1 MIPHDDA
8 MIINHPDTGFIS
20 VAGEDSCA
28 FLQSIITA
36 NVDTLPVT
44 ECRPSALLT
53 PQGRVLI
60 DMMVYR
66 PATDR
71 FILRCDTA
79 RRDDLLAK
87 LRRYRLRRPI
97 EITIEPD
104 IRLYI
109 LLAKKTVTQAG
120 QQTESQIIDQLGKT
134 AGIIISCIDPRNPD
148 LGTHI
153 LANGARASVSVDK
166 IDIWHNARIAA
177 GIPEGAIDLTP
188 ERALML
194 EAGLDHLGAVDFE
207 KGCYVGQEVTAR
219 THYRGLVKRRLVPI
233 KIKGKPPIV
242 DSAITWNEKVI
253 GNSKTAA
260 PSDNGMSICLALLK
274 LSDIHAILDGGDYNN
289 GDLAV
294 NGNPALLAIPDWMMP
309 LPSPSKQQAKES
321 QKI

>member
-1 MIPHDDA
+1 MIPRDDA
-8 MIINHPDTGFIS
+8 LIINHPDTGFIS
-20 VAGEDSCA
+20 VAGDESCA

-36 NVDTLPVT
+36 NVETMPVT
-44 ECRPSALLT
+44 ACRPSALLT

-66 PATDR
+66 PTTDR

-87 LRRYRLRRPI
+87 LCRYRLRRPI
-97 EITIEPD
+97 EIAIEPD

-109 LLAKKTVTQAG
+109 LLAKNTVTQAG
-120 QQTESQIIDQLGKT
+120 QQTESQIIDQLGKS
-134 AGIIISCIDPRNPD
+134 AGVIISCIDPRNPN

-153 LANGARASVSVDK
+153 LANGPRASASVDK
-166 IDIWHNARIAA
+166 IDIWHTTRIAA

-194 EAGLDHLGAVDFE
+194 EAGLDQLGAVDFE

-233 KIKGKPPIV
+233 TMKGEPPAV
-242 DSAITWNEKVI
+242 NSAITWNNKVI

-260 PSDNGMSICLALLK
+260 PNDNGMSICLALLK
-274 LSDIHAILDGGDYNN
+274 LSDIHAILDKRNDNN

-294 NGNPALLAIPDWMMP
+294 NGKPASLAIPDWMMP
-309 LPSPSKQQAKES
+309 LPSLNK
-321 QKI
+321 

>member
-8 MIINHPDTGFIS
+8 LIVNHPDTGFIS
-20 VAGEDSCA
+20 VAGDESCA

-36 NVDTLPVT
+36 NVETLSVNA
-44 ECRPSALLT
+44 CRPSALLT

-60 DMMVYR
+60 DMMIYR

-97 EITIEPD
+97 ELEIEPD
-104 IRLYI
+104 IKLYI
-109 LLAKKTVTQAG
+109 LIAKKTVKQSG
-120 QQTESQIIDQLGKT
+120 QKTESQIIDQLGKS
-134 AGIIISCIDPRNPD
+134 AGVIISCIDPRNQD

-153 LANGARASVSVDK
+153 LANGAKITVSVDQ
-166 IDIWHNARIAA
+166 IDIWHTARIAA

-188 ERALML
+188 ERALLL
-194 EAGLDHLGAVDFE
+194 EAGLDKLGAVDFE

-233 KIKGKPPIV
+233 T
-242 DSAITWNEKVI
+242 ITGTLPFVGSDIIWNEKVI
-253 GNSKTAA
+253 GNSKTSA
-260 PSDNGMSICLALLK
+260 PHDNGMAICLSLLK
-274 LSDIHAILDGGDYNN
+274 LSDIHAILDAGNDNN
-289 GDLAV
+289 GGLTV
-294 NGNPALLAIPDWMMP
+294 NGNPASLAIPDWMMP
-309 LPSPSKQQAKES
+309 IPRPNK
-321 QKI
+321 

>member
-8 MIINHPDTGFIS
+8 LIINHPDTGFIS
-20 VAGEDSCA
+20 VAGDDSCA

-36 NVDTLPVT
+36 NVETLPVSA
-44 ECRPSALLT
+44 CRPSALLT

-71 FILRCDTA
+71 FILRCDTE
-79 RRDDLLAK
+79 RRDDLFAR

-97 EITIEPD
+97 EIAIEPD
-104 IRLYI
+104 VRLYI
-109 LLAKKTVTQAG
+109 FVIENKLCTQSG
-120 QQTESQIIDQLGKT
+120 QQTESQIIDQLGKST
-134 AGIIISCIDPRNPD
+134 GVIISCIDPRNPD

-166 IDIWHNARIAA
+166 IDIWHTARIAA

-194 EAGLDHLGAVDFE
+194 EAGLDQLGAVDFE

-242 DSAITWNEKVI
+242 DSDITWNGKVI
-253 GNSKTAA
+253 GNSKTSR
-260 PSDNGMSICLALLK
+260 PNDNGMAICLALLK
-274 LSDIHAILDGGDYNN
+274 LSDIHAILDGENDKN
-289 GDLAV
+289 GNLAV
-294 NGNPALLAIPDWMMP
+294 NGSPASLAIPDWMMP
-309 LPSPSKQQAKES
+309 LPRVNK
-321 QKI
+321 